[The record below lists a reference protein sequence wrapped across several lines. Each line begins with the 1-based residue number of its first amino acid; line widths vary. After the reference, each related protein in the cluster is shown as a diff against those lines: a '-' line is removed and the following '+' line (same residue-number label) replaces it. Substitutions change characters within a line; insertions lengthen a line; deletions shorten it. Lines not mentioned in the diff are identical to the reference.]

1 MRYIYIKF
9 VLKFSWFTI
18 LYSFL
23 LYSKVIQC
31 TLFSIFSSMMVYD
44 RCWTEF
50 PALHSRTLFIHSMC
64 NKNSVHFWSFEV
76 LQRPFPPESSMLF
89 HFILFHPI
97 PPTLS
102 EDLLCANPC
111 VCLPVFLS
119 PPQWESIEGSWWVR
133 TKLLSLQVLSHPA
146 TPWPWLP
153 TKVRPLLG
161 SLRTQLCPVVHTF
174 WPVSVCT
181 CASLGR

>member
-89 HFILFHPI
+89 HFIPSHSTNIIWRPTMCQPLCLSTCVFITSSMRKHWGELMSQDEVAFTAGPVS
-97 PPTLS
+97 PCHSPTL
-102 EDLLCANPC
+102 APH
-111 VCLPVFLS
+111 
-119 PPQWESIEGSWWVR
+119 EGQAPSWF
-133 TKLLSLQVLSHPA
+133 P
-146 TPWPWLP
+146 
-153 TKVRPLLG
+153 
-161 SLRTQLCPVVHTF
+161 
-174 WPVSVCT
+174 
-181 CASLGR
+181 